1 MSSPLHGTRLRA
13 VIASS
18 LRTAARS
25 GASEEA
31 PVAVLWPDPDRAWEP
46 VIRQLQG
53 AVPILVLGAWTG
65 DPDSTQGPALWIR
78 AALAAPD
85 AVVLPARLA
94 TRDPAH
100 PEKNPWV
107 LYLPGVH
114 RHDPTDLTQVPAHLA
129 PLAEIALRSVWW
141 ESPSTRAPWTP
152 HSFLRSK
159 HGADL
164 DLASDVDT
172 KRALAE
178 VLPKLLGEDVDALRK
193 QGRLDA
199 ARLHALVMP
208 DPVRT
213 LLEWINDP
221 AAVRIR
227 QSSSEWRAFAHT
239 CRATY
244 GIDPEKDTHL
254 TAARCLGERR
264 ADWNTVWQRFADAP
278 ARYPGIHTAL
288 DQARPEA
295 TLFSEDPHPD
305 SWPSWN
311 GDQEDALRTALIA
324 LRTANGTADA
334 GRRLTALGHEHTAR
348 LGSVWAEL
356 GRAPLA
362 TAVALLADLAAKTT
376 TNLTETGPEEA
387 RAWYAATGRQ
397 VDDLAL
403 RALGSVSEHRDLDAV
418 TTALQAVY
426 DPWVDRNARAFQDL
440 VRSVGYPGS
449 TGLDVEPGTCVVY
462 VDALRLDL
470 AHRLEARLTAWLPS
484 LDVAVENRLA
494 PFPTLTPTGQ
504 PAVAPVDAE
513 IRATWGAGQGFD
525 AGDSQGRSLKGGVL
539 RAALRASDVQY
550 LDWGDVTEGE
560 PSGIGWTQMND
571 IDSAGHAT
579 KGARFESVI
588 DGLLDRVATRITD
601 LLDAGWARVV
611 VVTDH
616 GFLYPAR
623 AAMKV
628 ELPLTVTEGEA
639 ARKPRVAR
647 LREGAPDSGF
657 PTVPWTWDPSVRMVS
672 APGAAAFEAGARY
685 EHGGLSPQECV
696 IPVVTVTRPLS
707 ALEKSL
713 VHVTAVKWIGR
724 RCRIDLA
731 PPRSDVTVELRTYAG
746 DPATAVAGPKTPHS
760 DGEVKLVIS
769 EEDAAEGTDVHVVVL
784 DAAGTVV
791 AQHPTQVGRDQ

>member
-1 MSSPLHGTRLRA
+1 M
-13 VIASS
+13 
-18 LRTAARS
+18 
-25 GASEEA
+25 
-31 PVAVLWPDPDRAWEP
+31 LWADPDRAWEP
-46 VIRQLQG
+46 VIRQLQE
-53 AVPILVLGAWTG
+53 AVPILVLGKWTG
-65 DPDSTQGPALWIR
+65 DPDSAQGPALWIR
-78 AALAAPD
+78 AALAASE
-85 AVVLPARLA
+85 AVVLSAHLA
-94 TRDPAH
+94 ARDPAH

-114 RHDPTDLTQVPAHLA
+114 RHELTDLAQIRPHLA
-129 PLAEIALRSVWW
+129 PLSEIALRSVWW
-141 ESPSTRAPWTP
+141 DSPSTRAPWTP

-159 HGADL
+159 HGVDL
-164 DLASDVDT
+164 DVATDADT

-178 VLPKLLGEDVDALRK
+178 VLPKLLGEDVDVLR
-193 QGRLDA
+193 QRGRLDA

-208 DPVRT
+208 DPVRA

-239 CRATY
+239 CRATF
-244 GIDPEKDTHL
+244 GIDPEKDSHL
-254 TAARCLGERR
+254 TAARLLGERR
-264 ADWNTVWQRFADAP
+264 GEWDTVWQRFADAP

-311 GDQEDALRTALIA
+311 GDQEDALRTALTA
-324 LRTANGTADA
+324 LRTADGPDDA
-334 GRRLTALGHEHTAR
+334 GRRLISLGHEHTAR
-348 LGSVWAEL
+348 LASVWAEL

-362 TAVALLADLAAKTT
+362 SAVALLADLAAKATVT
-376 TNLTETGPEEA
+376 LTDSGFEEA
-387 RAWYAATGRQ
+387 TAWYAATGRQ

-418 TTALQAVY
+418 TTALHAVY
-426 DPWVDRNARAFQDL
+426 DPWVDRNARALQDL

-470 AHRLEARLTAWLPS
+470 AHRLEDRLTDRLTAPLPS
-484 LDVAVENRLA
+484 LDVAVEHRLA
-494 PFPTLTPTGQ
+494 AFPTLTPTGQ

-513 IRATWGAGQGFD
+513 IRASWGAGRGFD
-525 AGDSQGRSLKGGVL
+525 AGDIQGRSLKGDVL
-539 RAALRASDVQY
+539 RAALSASTVQY
-550 LDWGDVTEGE
+550 LSWGDVTEGD

-623 AAMKV
+623 PATRV
-628 ELPLTVTEGEA
+628 ELPLAVTEGEVS
-639 ARKPRVAR
+639 RKPRVAR
-647 LREGAPDSGF
+647 LREGAPEPGF
-657 PTVPWTWDPSVRMVS
+657 PTAAWTWDPSVRMVS
-672 APGAAAFEAGARY
+672 APGAAAFEAGVRY

-696 IPVVTVTRPLS
+696 IPVVAVTRRLS
-707 ALEKSL
+707 PAEQALTGITG
-713 VHVTAVKWIGR
+713 VRWTGQ
-724 RCRIDLA
+724 RCRIDVV
-731 PPRSDVTVELRTYAG
+731 PPRRDIVVELRTHPG
-746 DPATAVAGPKTPHS
+746 DVASAVVDAKPPND
-760 DGEVKLVIS
+760 DGEVKFVVD
-769 EEDAAEGTDVHVVVL
+769 EERAGPGAAVHAVVL
-784 DAAGTVV
+784 DGTGTVV
-791 AQHPTQVGRDQ
+791 AQYPTQVGGDQ